1 MPNPNPHVLV
11 EMTNEPDCRFVAAWL
26 TKAAEAQDFWAQA
39 LNHAEF
45 ANEVQLLWV
54 MAFPDLAVFALEI
67 FGELEHRLHV
77 AVADLYAD
85 ENGLFCTE
93 FALLMRLGF
102 FIEVGDSYHMAIPGT
117 MSLAAVKQ
125 AALDVLSTARDEG
138 DGLEVLQ
145 PERLLHTV
153 SRPEAE
159 RSRTRLIEMRR
170 FDHRAPGDRTIQ

>member
-11 EMTNEPDCRFVAAWL
+11 EMTDEPDCRFVAAWL

-39 LNHAEF
+39 LNDAGF
-45 ANEVQLLWV
+45 ANRWI

-67 FGELEHRLHV
+67 FGELEHRMHV

-93 FALLMRLGF
+93 FALLVRLGF
-102 FIEVGDSYHMAIPGT
+102 FIEVGESYHMAIPGT

-159 RSRTRLIEMRR
+159 RSRTLLLEMRR
-170 FDHRAPGDRTIQ
+170 FDHHAPGDRTIQ